1 MFHTILDNLSH
12 APADTIDL
20 RYLIELLAAVRF
32 APRAP
37 NKADTPES
45 RLRQLIVYLQ
55 ENPRVSEVLRAYIE
69 RLLQSAHHLPLY
81 AESGI
86 QSPHGLFT
94 EAFQKITKFILP
106 PLYDADNLRGLAKL
120 VFNDKKSFKWF
131 CALPDETL
139 MDFLDALGFGAPQS
153 EVDID
158 SGSYDKLL
166 NGILTLS
173 YKLAAM
179 GTESDILMRLPHAR
193 RHESESII
201 VNSLPFLEQN
211 KELVR
216 YVERVRETGE
226 HPTKAKSMD
235 AQHALVMLTQCE
247 EAVAYIR
254 RNRHVYGTSLRL
266 TYQLQRIVQ
275 HIKRLQTLIH
285 ISFKPSF
292 EAPRETQRYLVRL
305 WKEVVEAENTEH
317 NLWKHFSQNTELL
330 AFQIAENAAK
340 TGERYITTTRA
351 EFIHFFTSSMG
362 GGFIVAFLA
371 CLKLWI
377 SKAHFPPFGE
387 AFFYS
392 LNYAVGFILIHILGY
407 KLATKQPAMT
417 ASAIAD
423 SLDARKKS
431 ASDNAVSLQ
440 NLVVTIAKISRTQ
453 LISFAGNVFVAFPV
467 GCFLTTL
474 YFFIAY
480 APMATPE
487 KAEYILHELDPF
499 TSLALFHAGIAGVF
513 LFLSGLLSGYY
524 DNSVV
529 FNKIPERL
537 RRHPFLRRILS
548 QRRLDGFAR
557 YVENNLGALAGNF
570 FLGVMLGT
578 ASNIGFILGLPID
591 IRHITFAAANFS
603 IALISLLFAGKTVS
617 LSVALVSAL
626 GIIGIGAMN
635 FFVSFGLALLV
646 AIRSRNVNFQQTG
659 ELLRLLWIYFRSN
672 TREFFFPPKNAEK

>member
-1 MFHTILDNLSH
+1 MFQTILDNLAH
-12 APADTIDL
+12 APADTLDL
-20 RYLIELLAAVRF
+20 RYLIELVAAVRF
-32 APRAP
+32 APLAP

-69 RLLQSAHHLPLY
+69 RLLRSAHHLPLY

-86 QSPHGLFT
+86 QSPHGFFT
-94 EAFQKITKFILP
+94 EAFQKITKSILP

-120 VFNDKKSFKWF
+120 VFNDKKSFEWF

-166 NGILTLS
+166 SGILTLS

-193 RHESESII
+193 RHESESIV

-216 YVERVRETGE
+216 YAERVRETEE
-226 HPTKAKSMD
+226 HPTKAESMD

-254 RNRHVYGTSLRL
+254 RNRHVYGASLRL

-275 HIKRLQTLIH
+275 HIKRLQTLVH
-285 ISFKPSF
+285 ISFKPSL
-292 EAPRETQRYLVRL
+292 EAPRETQRHLVHL
-305 WKEVVEAENTEH
+305 WKEVVEAENTER
-317 NLWKHFSQNTELL
+317 NLWKHFSQNTGLL

-672 TREFFFPPKNAEK
+672 TREFFLPPKNAEK